1 MHSSGG
7 SESDDRQRWIA
18 VVYIHAKEATMK
30 SQTAFMYGP
39 GDLRVEEV
47 DIPALK
53 PNQVLISTGACGI
66 CGSDVECFEG
76 ASQEGRYDLGPYTPG
91 HEWGGQI
98 VDTGSGILSSLK
110 VGDKVTGDCVMGC
123 GVCAHC
129 KDGRMPSACLNF
141 REIGFRPDSPGGMS
155 EYMIVEEQY
164 VHKIPDHWTYAD
176 GAWVE
181 TFSIGYF
188 GIWGN
193 GGYIDASDIAIILG
207 AGPVGIS
214 TAMVAA
220 TSGAKTIVIDPLP
233 KRREMALRYGA
244 EVVLDPAAGDIA
256 EQVMD
261 VTQGH
266 GGDVCVEASGND
278 QAIASLFDI
287 AAHSGRVRLIGHSI
301 GRKVPVEIGKTIWK
315 TLSITG
321 SGGTKD
327 FGQRTIRFMDR
338 IYDRFD
344 LGALNTHHYPFSKLH
359 EAMEAAAHHKADA
372 MKVMLNFD

>member
-1 MHSSGG
+1 
-7 SESDDRQRWIA
+7 
-18 VVYIHAKEATMK
+18 MK
-30 SQTAFMYGP
+30 SKTAFLYGP
-39 GDLRVEEV
+39 KDLRIEEV
-47 DIPALK
+47 EVPALA
-53 PNQVLISTGACGI
+53 PNQVLIKVGACGI

-76 ASQEGRYDLGPYTPG
+76 LSAEGRYDLGPYTPG

-98 VDTGSGILSSLK
+98 ADVGSGLRSDLK

-123 GVCAHC
+123 GVCRNC

-141 REIGFRPDSPGGMS
+141 REIGFRPDSPGGMG
-155 EYMIVEEQY
+155 EYMVVEEQY
-164 VHKIPDHWTYAD
+164 VHRIPDHWTYAD

-193 GGYIDASDIAIILG
+193 GGYIDASDTAIILG
-207 AGPVGIS
+207 AGPVGLS
-214 TAMVAA
+214 AAMTAA

-233 KRREMALRYGA
+233 KRRETALRYGA
-244 EVVLDPAAGDIA
+244 EIVLDPTAGDIL
-256 EQVMD
+256 EQVMA
-261 VTQGH
+261 VTDGQ

-278 QAIASLFDI
+278 AAIASLFDI

-301 GRKVPVEIGKTIWK
+301 GRRVPVEIGKTIWH
-315 TLSITG
+315 TLNISG

-338 IYDRFD
+338 IYSRYDFA
-344 LGALNTHHYPFSKLH
+344 GLNTHHFPFSKLH
-359 EAMEAAAHHKADA
+359 EAMETAVHEKADA
-372 MKVMLNFD
+372 LKVMLDFS